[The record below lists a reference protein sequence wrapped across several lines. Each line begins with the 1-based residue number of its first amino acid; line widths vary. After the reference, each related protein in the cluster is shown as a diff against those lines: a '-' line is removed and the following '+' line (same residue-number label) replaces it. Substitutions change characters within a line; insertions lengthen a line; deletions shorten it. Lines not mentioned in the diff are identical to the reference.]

1 MQAAVSS
8 GFRNS
13 GISCGKKGK
22 IMVVRQMGGFELG
35 VVVVVNIDYC
45 PFFSLL
51 RSGCP
56 QYSVFGGSCR
66 ARWQYPSEQ

>member
-22 IMVVRQMGGFELG
+22 IMVVGQLAIMPDKFRSLKSMMFNLLLG
-35 VVVVVNIDYC
+35 
-45 PFFSLL
+45 S
-51 RSGCP
+51 S
-56 QYSVFGGSCR
+56 
-66 ARWQYPSEQ
+66 